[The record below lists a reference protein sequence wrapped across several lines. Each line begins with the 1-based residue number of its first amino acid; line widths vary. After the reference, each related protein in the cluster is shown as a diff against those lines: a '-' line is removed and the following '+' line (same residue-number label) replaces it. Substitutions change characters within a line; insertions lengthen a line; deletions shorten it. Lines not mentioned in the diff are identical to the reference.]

1 MSIFRRNSG
10 NATSAHDMLKEI
22 NKLSSALRGGM
33 NPAAAAQIAQTTR
46 SILKGTS
53 VAVTDDTSI
62 LGISGTTVAW
72 DEAVLEQT
80 AGILDRRRL
89 DRPTVY
95 EITLPNGAAEV
106 VAVALATDDVPI
118 GTIHVLA
125 ASQERRL
132 GSELQELAALVE
144 WQLQL
149 LSLIHI

>member
-80 AGILDRRRL
+80 AGILSTVAASIARPSMRSRC
-89 DRPTVY
+89 PTV
-95 EITLPNGAAEV
+95 P
-106 VAVALATDDVPI
+106 
-118 GTIHVLA
+118 
-125 ASQERRL
+125 RR
-132 GSELQELAALVE
+132 
-144 WQLQL
+144 W
-149 LSLIHI
+149 